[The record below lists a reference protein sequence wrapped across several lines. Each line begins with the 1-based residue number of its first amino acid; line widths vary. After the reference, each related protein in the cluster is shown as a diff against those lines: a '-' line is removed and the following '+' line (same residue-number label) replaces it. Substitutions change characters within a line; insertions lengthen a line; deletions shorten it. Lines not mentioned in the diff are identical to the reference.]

1 MLVRSFTPSSL
12 EPCGCRGDAV
22 DVTVHGIQLVYIY
35 IQLCCVSS
43 VDHFSSLSLVL
54 IPSFYYYYSY
64 YYNLYYFVMTV
75 VDGGGVGY
83 YDARF

>member
-1 MLVRSFTPSSL
+1 MLVRSLTPSSL

-22 DVTVHGIQLVYIY
+22 DVTVHEIQLVYIN

-54 IPSFYYYYSY
+54 TPSFYYYSY
-64 YYNLYYFVMTV
+64 YYNLYYFVKTV
-75 VDGGGVGY
+75 VDGGGVGC